1 MSRSM
6 LLLTVTL
13 SAMGGW
19 TVSARADDPPP
30 AGKEGVTR
38 PATPGKA
45 GVTRPGKA
53 DEHDH
58 DHDHE
63 HEHEGPKSSA
73 PT

>member
-1 MSRSM
+1 MTRP
-6 LLLTVTL
+6 LLLLAVTL

-19 TVSARADDPPP
+19 TVSARADDPPA

-38 PATPGKA
+38 PASPGRE
-45 GVTRPGKA
+45 GVTRPGKT

-58 DHDHE
+58 D